1 MKSYKLSPISG
12 EIVSADPG
20 SAQNDPKA
28 TTPQSGMADQG
39 SAFPLASQ
47 SQASSYGDFTPRA
60 TPSARADTLR
70 ENDKAQN
77 VARYNNGGIWTV
89 KTVAKA
95 TPSTFAP
102 QSSVNERKAS
112 AFGRTS
118 TDAKA
123 NPIGYTSTDA
133 KANAI
138 GYTSNDAKANPIGYT
153 SNDTKTNAIASTSND
168 AKANAIGYTS
178 TDAKANAIGYTS
190 NDAKANVFGHTSGNR
205 QNGVVSDI
213 PIPPTA
219 PSRQSVPRV
228 PNRAHTEMSVAT
240 PEQMQTNT
248 PKSEQ
253 NGSSTDQGAPKSKES
268 VDLGDESIGSYRA
281 STTPANTLNDRSNAK
296 SGAINSTKSAKKSN
310 TDEYFEKLRSNDF
323 TYDDCDINDVDPEIE
338 ELTRNQTNGE
348 IGTIGTGNKKRP
360 VSEPKDSKFPVTGAM
375 IEGFSGDSN
384 DENEAHDDQTSA
396 PKTPKT
402 TQHDKTVTIKSGQKL
417 IKTIIIA
424 GQIEGHTQLPQGQ
437 KATRY
442 EELIPQLVEIEEDDQ
457 IGGLLLI
464 LNTVGGDVE
473 AGLALSEL
481 IAGMKKPTASL
492 VLGGGHSI
500 GVPLAVSTDRSF
512 IVPSATMTLHPVR
525 ITGMILGAPQTYV
538 YLSRMQERIIDFTC
552 SHCSMSPKRF
562 NELMLSRDEMSTDLG
577 SVLDGKQA
585 VAEGLIDSLGAL
597 SDALNFLK
605 EHLDQ
610 N

>member
-39 SAFPLASQ
+39 SAFPPASQ

-60 TPSARADTLR
+60 TSSATNDTPR
-70 ENDKAQN
+70 ESDKAQN

-123 NPIGYTSTDA
+123 N
-133 KANAI
+133 AI
-138 GYTSNDAKANPIGYT
+138 GCTSNDAKANPIGYT
-153 SNDTKTNAIASTSND
+153 P
-168 AKANAIGYTS
+168 
-178 TDAKANAIGYTS
+178 TDAKANPIGSTS
-190 NDAKANVFGHTSGNR
+190 TDAKANVFGHTSGDR

-253 NGSSTDQGAPKSKES
+253 SRRSDAQG
-268 VDLGDESIGSYRA
+268 
-281 STTPANTLNDRSNAK
+281 
-296 SGAINSTKSAKKSN
+296 AKKSN

-348 IGTIGTGNKKRP
+348 IGTVGTGNKKRP
-360 VSEPKDSKFPVTGAM
+360 VSEPKNSKFPVTGAM
-375 IEGFSGDSN
+375 IEGFSGDSS
-384 DENEAHDDQTSA
+384 DENEAHNDQTSA
-396 PKTPKT
+396 PQTSKTPP
-402 TQHDKTVTIKSGQKL
+402 HDKTVTIKSGQKL

-481 IAGMKKPTASL
+481 IAGMKKSTASL

-577 SVLDGKQA
+577 SVLDGNQA
-585 VAEGLIDSLGAL
+585 VAEGLINSLGTL
-597 SDALNFLK
+597 SDALSFLK